1 MLRLAGFLLLYFLP
15 AIIGRHKRDA
25 MGIFLLNLF
34 LGWTAVGWVIALIWA
49 CAAESYQRA
58 HVTPVNAGYKYCSQ
72 CGAIAY
78 SGAHFCT
85 ACGRT
90 V

>member
-1 MLRLAGFLLLYFLP
+1 MLRLAIFLLLYFLP

-25 MGIFLLNLF
+25 MGIFLLNLL

-49 CAAESYQRA
+49 CAAEPYPGA
-58 HVTPVNAGYKYCSQ
+58 HVLPVNAGYRYCSQ

>member
-1 MLRLAGFLLLYFLP
+1 MLHLVLGILLYFLP

-25 MGIFLLNLF
+25 AGIFLVNLL
-34 LGWTAVGWVIALIWA
+34 LGWTVIGWVIALIWA
-49 CAAESYQRA
+49 CTSEDSQVRYV
-58 HVTPVNAGYKYCSQ
+58 HMPVQPRYCCQ
-72 CGAIAY
+72 CGSGIAY

-85 ACGRT
+85 ACGRA